1 MKELGNMDR
10 KNHVYSRVIKT
21 NYRTYFLDV
30 RVTKRGQNYITLTES
45 KKKFDQSSG
54 KMTYEKH
61 KVFLYKEDFDEFA
74 EAFTDVV
81 KYAKENENEITDY
94 QETTSTNNTE
104 ETPLEKTTTVDLNF
118 EDLGKEE

>member
-1 MKELGNMDR
+1 MKELGNIDR

-30 RVTKRGQNYITLTES
+30 RVTKRGQNYLTLTES
-45 KKKFDQSSG
+45 KKKFDQNSG

-74 EAFTDVV
+74 EAFADVV
-81 KYAKENENEITDY
+81 KYAKENEHEHDDY
-94 QETTSTNNTE
+94 KEQTFDDNSDEV
-104 ETPLEKTTTVDLNF
+104 PIEKSSGIDISF
-118 EDLGKEE
+118 EDLGKE

>member
-1 MKELGNMDR
+1 MKELGNIDR

-30 RVTKRGQNYITLTES
+30 RVTKRGQNYLTLTES
-45 KKKFDQSSG
+45 KKKFDQNSG

-74 EAFTDVV
+74 EAFADVV
-81 KYAKENENEITDY
+81 KYAKENEHEH
-94 QETTSTNNTE
+94 E
-104 ETPLEKTTTVDLNF
+104 EYEEHIFEDNAEKTPIEKSSGIDINF
-118 EDLGKEE
+118 EDLGKE

>member
-1 MKELGNMDR
+1 MKELGNIDR

-30 RVTKRGQNYITLTES
+30 RVTKRGQNYLTLTES
-45 KKKFDQSSG
+45 KKKFDQNSG

-74 EAFTDVV
+74 EAFADVV
-81 KYAKENENEITDY
+81 KYAKENEHEHEDY
-94 QETTSTNNTE
+94 QEQTPENNTE
-104 ETPLEKTTTVDLNF
+104 KTPIEKSSGVDINF
-118 EDLGKEE
+118 EDLGKE

>member
-1 MKELGNMDR
+1 MKELGNIDR

-30 RVTKRGQNYITLTES
+30 RVTKRGQNYLTLTES
-45 KKKFDQSSG
+45 KKKFDQNSG

-74 EAFTDVV
+74 EAFADVV
-81 KYAKENENEITDY
+81 KYAKENEHEHEEY
-94 QETTSTNNTE
+94 QEQISEDSTETT
-104 ETPLEKTTTVDLNF
+104 PIEKSSGIDINF
-118 EDLGKEE
+118 EDLGKE

>member
-1 MKELGNMDR
+1 MKELGNIDR

-30 RVTKRGQNYITLTES
+30 RVTKRGQNYLTLTES
-45 KKKFDQSSG
+45 KKKFDQNSG

-74 EAFTDVV
+74 EAFADVV
-81 KYAKENENEITDY
+81 KYAKENEHEH
-94 QETTSTNNTE
+94 E
-104 ETPLEKTTTVDLNF
+104 EYEEQTFEDNAEKTTIEKTSGSDISF
-118 EDLGKEE
+118 EDLGKE

>member
-1 MKELGNMDR
+1 MKELGNIDR

-30 RVTKRGQNYITLTES
+30 RVTKRGQNYLTLTES
-45 KKKFDQSSG
+45 KKKFDQNSG

-74 EAFTDVV
+74 EAFADVV
-81 KYAKENENEITDY
+81 KYAKENDHEHDEY
-94 QETTSTNNTE
+94 QEQTVENNTTE
-104 ETPLEKTTTVDLNF
+104 QAVEKTSGIDLNF
-118 EDLGKEE
+118 EDLGKE

>member
-1 MKELGNMDR
+1 MKELGNIDR

-30 RVTKRGQNYITLTES
+30 RVTKRGQNYLTLTES
-45 KKKFDQSSG
+45 KKKFDQNSG

-74 EAFTDVV
+74 EAFADVV
-81 KYAKENENEITDY
+81 KYAKENDHEHDEYPEQTV
-94 QETTSTNNTE
+94 ENNTTE
-104 ETPLEKTTTVDLNF
+104 KPVEKTSGIDLNF
-118 EDLGKEE
+118 EDLGKE

>member
-1 MKELGNMDR
+1 MKELGNIDR

-30 RVTKRGQNYITLTES
+30 RVTKRGQNYLTLTES
-45 KKKFDQSSG
+45 KKKFDQNSG

-74 EAFTDVV
+74 EAFADVV
-81 KYAKENENEITDY
+81 KYAKENEHEHEEY
-94 QETTSTNNTE
+94 QEQTPENNTE
-104 ETPLEKTTTVDLNF
+104 KTPIEKSSGVDINF
-118 EDLGKEE
+118 EDLGKE

>member
-1 MKELGNMDR
+1 MKELGNIDR

-30 RVTKRGQNYITLTES
+30 RVTKRGQNYLTLTES
-45 KKKFDQSSG
+45 KKKFDQNSG

-74 EAFTDVV
+74 EAFADVV
-81 KYAKENENEITDY
+81 KYAKENEHEHEEY
-94 QETTSTNNTE
+94 QEQTPENNTDK
-104 ETPLEKTTTVDLNF
+104 TPIEKSSGVDINF
-118 EDLGKEE
+118 EDLGKE